1 MSSTKFIFENSS
13 IKSEE
18 NKDLKKENEFLK
30 AQIEMLKAENKKML
44 EIHCKEKEK
53 LKNNLLEVQ
62 KRLVKERK
70 MFKQDVFDLNFQLE
84 ALKESLNKMF
94 EIRNKSDPSMPAE
107 VLTDL

>member
-1 MSSTKFIFENSS
+1 MSSSKFIFENSGS
-13 IKSEE
+13 KNEE
-18 NKDLKKENEFLK
+18 SKDLKKENNFLK

-70 MFKQDVFDLNFQLE
+70 MFKQDIFDLNYQLE

-94 EIRNKSDPSMPAE
+94 EIRNKSDSNMPAE
-107 VLTDL
+107 LVADF